1 MRKTL
6 TALAMAL
13 ALNPLSAGEP
23 EGDHPKCQAEAKACL
38 TAMAHKLDHKG
49 WVGIEM
55 VLDASTQAIVVRKV
69 IEDSPAAA
77 AGFLVGDV
85 LAALNGTPYTQE
97 NRAALKR
104 TYAGLVPGDAATY
117 TVIRGGVEVELE
129 VKLAEIPETLKAQWI
144 GKHMLENH
152 ADAAER
158 EEGGKG

>member
-13 ALNPLSAGEP
+13 AASPLIAGEP

-38 TAMAHKLDHKG
+38 TAMAHKLHHKG

-55 VLDASTQAIVVRKV
+55 VLDASTHAMVVRKV

-77 AGFLVGDV
+77 AGFLAGDV

-104 TYAGLVPGDAATY
+104 TYAGLVPGDTANY
-117 TVIRGGVEVELE
+117 KVMRDGEEVELE
-129 VKLAEIPETLKAQWI
+129 VKLAKVPENLKAQWV
-144 GKHMLENH
+144 GQHMLEHH
-152 ADAAER
+152 ADAVDR
-158 EEGGKG
+158 EEGG